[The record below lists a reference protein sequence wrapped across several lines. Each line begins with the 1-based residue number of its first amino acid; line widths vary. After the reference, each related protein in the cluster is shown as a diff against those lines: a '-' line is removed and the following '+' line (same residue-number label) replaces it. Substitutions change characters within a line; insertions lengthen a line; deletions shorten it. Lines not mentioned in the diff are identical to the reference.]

1 VPLGYYGDPEKSAVT
16 FPVIDGVR
24 CAVPGDFA
32 LVELDGSITLLG
44 RGSVSINTGGE
55 KVFPEEVEECIKLL
69 PEVRDAVVVGVPD
82 ERFGE
87 TVAAVVE
94 LADGQR
100 VEAQAVTTHVRAH
113 LARHKAPRHVMLVP
127 SIGRGPNGKA
137 DYMALRKRVADW
149 LLTQQGT

>member
-1 VPLGYYGDPEKSAVT
+1 MVEA
-16 FPVIDGVR
+16 DGT
-24 CAVPGDFA
+24 
-32 LVELDGSITLLG
+32 ITLLG

-69 PEVRDAVVVGVPD
+69 PQVRDAVVVGVPD

-94 LADGQR
+94 QSAGQAIDAIAR
-100 VEAQAVTTHVRAH
+100 DRACA
-113 LARHKAPRHVMLVP
+113 LKLRRHKAPRLVMIVP

-137 DYMALRKRVADW
+137 DYQACASVSCNGSKVA
-149 LLTQQGT
+149 